1 MASLSISWH
10 FTSLSLLILFF
21 RASAVDSNSS
31 FSFPQFGKDPK
42 FSSKLSLYGDAK
54 VVHGDN
60 DDVAVQITGRVSSSA
75 GRVLYKKPIKL
86 VEEGKPQKLVS
97 FSTYFSFA
105 LSPGTG
111 NGLAFVMLP
120 TSFSV
125 KTFYNSSY
133 GLPMGFVEKG
143 KSKIV
148 VVKFS
153 TLKDAK
159 NDDLVK
165 LHAGIDVG
173 SFVSTKV
180 RNSSTIDLT
189 LHNGNK
195 SYAWIDY
202 EAGSKRLEVRLSQFG
217 DAKAKPTDP
226 LFWYPIDLSRM
237 WENEEAL
244 VGFSSDNKNSSQS
257 CYVYSWRFEQ
267 RHVPQWMHSEP
278 LDPKAIAVNSRPM
291 NVEKSK
297 DCRTKILSSMTLG
310 AACGALATFAVL
322 YLWTMFGKKRPV
334 VPEELAVKSQPV
346 DFEYKKVKVV
356 VVDNTIKDGNQ

>member
-10 FTSLSLLILFF
+10 FTTFSLLVLFF
-21 RASAVDSNSS
+21 KASAFDSNSS

-42 FSSKLSLYGDAK
+42 FYSKISLYGDAK
-54 VVHGDN
+54 VIHG
-60 DDVAVQITGRVSSSA
+60 DDVAVQLTDRVSSSA
-75 GRVLYKKPIKL
+75 GRVIYKKPIKL

-97 FSTYFSFA
+97 FSTNFSFA

-125 KTFYNSSY
+125 KTFYNSSF
-133 GLPMGFVEKG
+133 GLPIGFVEKG

-165 LHAGIDVG
+165 IHAGIDVG

-180 RNSSTIDLT
+180 RNTSTVDLT

-202 EAGSKRLEVRLSQFG
+202 EAGSKRLEVRLSQHG
-217 DAKAKPTDP
+217 DAKPSDP

-237 WENEEAL
+237 WRNEEAL

-257 CYVYSWRFEQ
+257 CNVYSWRFEQ

-278 LDPKAIAVNSRPM
+278 LDPKAIAENSRPM
-291 NVEKSK
+291 KVEKRK
-297 DCRTKILSSMTLG
+297 DCTTKVLASMTLG
-310 AACGALATFAVL
+310 AAFGALATFTVL

-334 VPEELAVKSQPV
+334 VPEELAMKSQPV
-346 DFEYKKVKVV
+346 DFEYKKVKVF
-356 VVDNTIKDGNQ
+356 VDNTIKDGRQ